1 MASLDPI
8 DSNMRLLITSS
19 VLIVDRPDLSQKDCL
34 VHIHVFRFK
43 IVGSDVYSLNPSDS
57 NTKTPITCSIVVG
70 YKPDLSQNDYIMKLH
85 LAPNRRM
92 NRRCLSLTF
101 G

>member
-8 DSNMRLLITSS
+8 DSNTRLLITSS
-19 VLIVDRPDLSQKDCL
+19 FLIVDRPDLSQKDRL